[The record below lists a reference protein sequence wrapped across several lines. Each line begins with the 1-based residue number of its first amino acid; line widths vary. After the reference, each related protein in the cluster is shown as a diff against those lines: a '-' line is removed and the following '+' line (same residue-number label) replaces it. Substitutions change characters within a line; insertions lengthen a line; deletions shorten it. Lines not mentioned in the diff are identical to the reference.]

1 MPDVV
6 TKTTVCL
13 LIYWCCTKYTFYA
26 VSNDC
31 ITDEYIIIGEK
42 GAVNY
47 FNLLVQH
54 LPGGNKNHKQCKLK
68 LSFPLAKIQMYD
80 LQIMKCIWQTPQHK
94 ANNKYC
100 HKLQWEGERKGKRE
114 KEKRGTRRKKKER
127 KGIMGTQQ
135 TAL

>member
-1 MPDVV
+1 MWTLKLLFVYLFSDDVSN
-6 TKTTVCL
+6 
-13 LIYWCCTKYTFYA
+13 TFYA

-31 ITDEYIIIGEK
+31 ITDEYIIIGEM

-68 LSFPLAKIQMYD
+68 LSFLLAKFQMCD
-80 LQIMKCIWQTPQHK
+80 LQIMKCLCQPPQHK
-94 ANNKYC
+94 CNNKYC

-114 KEKRGTRRKKKER
+114 KEKRRTRRKKKER